1 MAVERKRA
9 VGCARTAAMHKRV
22 ALMALAGL
30 CLGSASAFQ
39 PPARLVRR
47 AVAGPC
53 ASASRRAPPL
63 RVAMQFQS
71 REAGTSTQ
79 RRSSF
84 QMPKTNP
91 ISSRREP
98 EGPLE
103 DDPSLPMVEDIIRAL
118 DDRKAQGIWAVRVA
132 HLTYSTEFF
141 INCHGTSRPM
151 LQAIAGSVE
160 DTMLEKYE
168 RPIKW
173 QGNPDSGW
181 ILLDYGEVIVNIMT
195 EQAREFYDLED
206 HWSNGEL
213 VPLQGLVTPMDA
225 FESQVQ
231 RRGVLARVRPC
242 QCGRRLVRVSARTRT
257 HIYTPI
263 QRTHHR
269 CNTRRISIC
278 AHAHSGWLQPSTS
291 WTTRTGAQA
300 VLILSPSGTSSTQT
314 RTATMRRCNRLAGL

>member
-1 MAVERKRA
+1 
-9 VGCARTAAMHKRV
+9 
-22 ALMALAGL
+22 
-30 CLGSASAFQ
+30 
-39 PPARLVRR
+39 
-47 AVAGPC
+47 
-53 ASASRRAPPL
+53 
-63 RVAMQFQS
+63 
-71 REAGTSTQ
+71 
-79 RRSSF
+79 
-84 QMPKTNP
+84 MPKTNP

-257 HIYTPI
+257 RTHIYTPI